1 MRRVVESIRE
11 RIIAGDLAPGAA
23 LNQSS
28 LARELKV
35 SRIPVREAFG
45 VLAAEGLLRIEKG
58 TGYVTP
64 LSIPEL
70 QEIYEVREALEP
82 LVTRIGLA
90 HVGRA
95 QIMVMERLLEE
106 MHPAAQANDF
116 AAWLTANAAFHRQL
130 YAQSGRRRMIE
141 IIDRL
146 TRETDRYLWLFKEL
160 WNEAKVEEEHRA
172 ILEAAREKDANAL
185 ERATLD
191 HLRNAHETI
200 LQYMLSNTSTAA
212 VAAASSK

>member
-1 MRRVVESIRE
+1 MQRVVDSIRE
-11 RIIAGDLAPGAA
+11 RIISGDLAPGEA

-45 VLAAEGLLRIEKG
+45 VLAGEGLLRIETG

-64 LSIPEL
+64 LSISEL
-70 QEIYEVREALEP
+70 QEIYEIREALEP
-82 LVTRIGLA
+82 LATRIGLA

-95 QIMVMERLLEE
+95 QIMVMERLVEE
-106 MHPAAQANDF
+106 MHPAAEANDF
-116 AAWLTANAAFHRQL
+116 AAWMAANAAFHRQL
-130 YAQSGRRRMIE
+130 YAQSSRRRMIE
-141 IIDRL
+141 TIDRL
-146 TRETDRYLWLFKEL
+146 TRETDRYLWLFLKQS
-160 WNEAKVEEEHRA
+160 WNESNVEEEHRQ
-172 ILEAAREKDANAL
+172 ILEAARAKDADAL

-200 LQYMLSNTSTAA
+200 LQYMLSSTTPTSGST
-212 VAAASSK
+212 